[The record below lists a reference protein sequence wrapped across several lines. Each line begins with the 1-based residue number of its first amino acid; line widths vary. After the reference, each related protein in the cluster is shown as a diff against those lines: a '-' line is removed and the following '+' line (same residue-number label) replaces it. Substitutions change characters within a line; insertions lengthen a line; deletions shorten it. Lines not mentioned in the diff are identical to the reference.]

1 MAIYSNQS
9 THTVFALLLAC
20 APAVGCATAQPPQE
34 LLDARAAYTRAEGG
48 YAHDLS
54 PATLHTAKEALDGA
68 ERSFSDDGDSANT
81 RDQSY
86 VALRKAELAD
96 TEGSTMHYQHELQ
109 AAKQR
114 SQSAQAKQ
122 AAMTK
127 EELTQTRQELTQEQ
141 SARKAAEQKAQDA
154 LERLTA
160 ANAQAAVKKESRGTV
175 ITLPGNVLFA
185 SGKSE
190 LLPGAQTSL
199 GQVADAL
206 KDQDNA
212 KILVEGHTDSRGSEQ
227 TNMMLS
233 KARADAVGSFLVS
246 RGIPTDRVTT
256 QGLGPSRPVAD
267 NNTAEGRANNRRV
280 EIVVQNQEPH

>member
-1 MAIYSNQS
+1 MADHSHQS
-9 THTVFALLLAC
+9 TNTVLALLLAC

-34 LLDARAAYTRAEGG
+34 LLDARAAYTRAESG
-48 YAHDLS
+48 YARDLS
-54 PATLHTAKEALDGA
+54 PATLHNAKEALDGA
-68 ERSFSDDGDSANT
+68 ERSFSDDGDSAST

-96 TEGSTMHYQHELQ
+96 AEGATMHYQRELQ

-114 SQSAQAKQ
+114 SQQTQAKQ
-122 AAMTK
+122 AEKTQ
-127 EELTQTRQELTQEQ
+127 EELQQTRQELTQEQ
-141 SARKAAEQKAQDA
+141 GARKAAEQKAQDA
-154 LERLTA
+154 LERLSA
-160 ANAQAAVKKESRGTV
+160 ANAQAAVKKEARGTV

-227 TNMMLS
+227 TNMLLS

-246 RGIPTDRVTT
+246 RGIPSDRVTT

-280 EIVVQNQEPH
+280 EIVVQNEEPR